1 MRKVKGRK
9 FYVVLGLVIVA
20 ALGMV
25 LYLNLRPD
33 NGYRSAIPRDAKAVM
48 VLDFTQ
54 TAQNLG
60 FTVKD
65 LLLHYDK
72 MSNVGVDFTKPL
84 YGFVDQNG
92 FMGLVASISNADQL
106 DENLRSLGFETE
118 TRRGLIW
125 CIVSNFLLAHDDEK
139 VLVMGPSTLNTSSDL
154 YEQMAELMI
163 QGSSESDILVSLDE
177 QPGEIKLY
185 THADVLPQSVTD
197 HIAMHLPEGAD
208 LSKVEVKASVA
219 VTNRKVTFEASLD
232 FLDDKLRDY
241 FVEFDKSF
249 HPINGRLL
257 NLAPLDPV
265 FWACANIEGGH
276 HLDLM
281 RHYKRLRPVLAA
293 LNTQLDADQIIKAVE
308 GDVSVS
314 VPILSLNGL
323 RALVLAELKDDVQFS
338 EDAALEWKGQEWQSG
353 ICRNAD
359 RKGARLYYV
368 SNDPAL
374 ASKAGTLGSSE
385 AYQQLKDEIVGCVF
399 FASLNLSK
407 ILYAVTPYAMMFAS
421 SPKLYET
428 LDALDRLNVKMK
440 DWTHFNIE
448 LNLKKD
454 IRRLVL

>member
-1 MRKVKGRK
+1 M
-9 FYVVLGLVIVA
+9 VLGLVIVA
-20 ALGMV
+20 ALGVV

-48 VLDFTQ
+48 VLDFTE
-54 TAQNLG
+54 TAQSLG

-65 LLLHYDK
+65 LMLHYDK
-72 MSNVGVDFTKPL
+72 MSNVGVDFAKPF

-92 FMGLVASISNADQL
+92 LMGMVASVTNDEQL
-106 DENLRSLGFETE
+106 DENLHGLGFETE

-125 CIVSNFLLAHDDEK
+125 CIIGNFLLAHDDEK
-139 VLVMGPSTLNTSSDL
+139 LLVMGPTTLSTSHDL

-185 THADVLPQSVTD
+185 THADVLPPSVTEQ
-197 HIAMHLPEGAD
+197 IAMHLPEGAD

-219 VTNRKVTFEASLD
+219 VTNKKVTFEASLD
-232 FLDDKLRDY
+232 FLDDKLKDY

-249 HPINGRLL
+249 HPINGNLL
-257 NLAPLDPV
+257 NLAPQDPV
-265 FWACANIEGGH
+265 FWACANIEGSH
-276 HLDLM
+276 HLELM
-281 RHYKRLRPVLAA
+281 RHYKRLRPLLAA
-293 LNTQLDADQIIKAVE
+293 VNTQLDADQIINAIE

-323 RALVLAELKDDVQFS
+323 RTLVLAEMKNGVEFS
-338 EDAALEWKGQEWQSG
+338 EDAVLEWKGQEWRSG
-353 ICRNAD
+353 LCRNAD

-368 SNDPAL
+368 SNDNAL
-374 ASKAGTLGSSE
+374 ASKAGKLGSSE
-385 AYQQLKDEIVGCVF
+385 AYQQLKDEIVSCVF

-407 ILYAVTPYAMMFAS
+407 ILYAVSPYAMMFAS

-440 DWTHFNIE
+440 DCMHFNIE

-454 IRRLVL
+454 IKRLVL

>member
-9 FYVVLGLVIVA
+9 FYVVLGLVVA
-20 ALGMV
+20 AAFGIV

-48 VLDFTQ
+48 VVDFTQ

-60 FTVKD
+60 FTIKD
-65 LLLHYDK
+65 LMMHYDK
-72 MSNVGVDFTKPL
+72 MSNIGVDFAKPI
-84 YGFVDQNG
+84 YGFVARNG
-92 FMGLVASISNADQL
+92 NIGLVASVANADLL
-106 DENLRSLGFETE
+106 DENLHNMGFETE

-125 CIVSNFLLAHDDEK
+125 CVIGNFLMSHDDEK
-139 VLVMGPSTLNTSSDL
+139 LLVMGPTTINTSNDL

-185 THADVLPQSVTD
+185 THADVLPESVTN

-208 LSKVEVKASVA
+208 LSKVEVKAA
-219 VTNRKVTFEASLD
+219 IEVTNKKVTFEASLD
-232 FLDDKLRDY
+232 FADDRLRDY
-241 FVEFDKSF
+241 FVEFNRSF

-257 NLAPLDPV
+257 NMAPEDPV
-265 FWACANIEGGH
+265 FWACANIEGDH
-276 HLDLM
+276 HLELM
-281 RHYKRLRPVLAA
+281 RHYKRLRPVLAFM
-293 LNTQLDADQIIKAVE
+293 NTQLDADQIINAIE

-314 VPILSLNGL
+314 IPMISLNGL
-323 RALVLAELKDDVQFS
+323 RTLVLAELKDTDFS
-338 EDAALEWKGQEWQSG
+338 EDATLEWKGEEWQSG

-359 RKGARLYYV
+359 RKGARLYFM
-368 SNDPAL
+368 SNDAAL
-374 ASKAGTLGSSE
+374 AAKAGSLGSSA
-385 AYQQLKDEIVGCVF
+385 AYQQLKEEIVGCVF

-407 ILYAVTPYAMMFAS
+407 MLYVVTPYAMMFAS
-421 SPKLYET
+421 NPKLYET
-428 LDALDRLNVKMK
+428 LDALDRLNFKMK
-440 DWTHFNIE
+440 DCTHFNIE

>member
-9 FYVVLGLVIVA
+9 FYVVLALVVVA
-20 ALGMV
+20 AFGIV

-65 LLLHYDK
+65 LMLHYDK
-72 MSNVGVDFTKPL
+72 MSNTGVDFGKPL
-84 YGFVDQNG
+84 YGFVAQNG
-92 FMGLVASISNADQL
+92 NMGLVASIANPEQL
-106 DENLRSLGFETE
+106 DENLHNMGFETE

-125 CIVSNFLLAHDDEK
+125 CVIGNFLMSHDDEK
-139 VLVMGPSTLNTSSDL
+139 VLVMGPTTINMSHDL

-185 THADVLPQSVTD
+185 THADVLPESVTN

-208 LSKVEVKASVA
+208 LSKVEVKAAVR
-219 VTNRKVTFEASLD
+219 VTNRKVAFEANLD
-232 FLDDKLRDY
+232 FEDDRLKDY
-241 FVEFDKSF
+241 FVEFNRSF

-257 NLAPLDPV
+257 NLAPADPV
-265 FWACANIEGGH
+265 FWACANIEGDH
-276 HLDLM
+276 HLELM

-293 LNTQLDADQIIKAVE
+293 LNTQLDADQIINAVE

-314 VPILSLNGL
+314 VPMISLDGL
-323 RALVLAELKDDVQFS
+323 HALVLAELKSAEFS
-338 EDAALEWKGQEWQSG
+338 EDAALEWRGEEWQSG

-359 RKGARLYYV
+359 RKGARLYFM
-368 SNDPAL
+368 SNDAKL
-374 ASKAGTLGSSE
+374 AAKAGSLGSSA

-399 FASLNLSK
+399 FASVNLSK
-407 ILYAVTPYAMMFAS
+407 MLYVVTPYAAMFAS
-421 SPKLYET
+421 NPKLYET
-428 LDALDRLNVKMK
+428 LDALDRLNVKMR
-440 DWTHFNIE
+440 DCTHFNIE

>member
-1 MRKVKGRK
+1 MRKAKGRK
-9 FYVVLGLVIVA
+9 FYVVLGLVVA
-20 ALGMV
+20 AAFGIV

-65 LLLHYDK
+65 LMLHYNK
-72 MSNVGVDFTKPL
+72 MSNTGVDFTKPL
-84 YGFVDQNG
+84 YGFVAQNG
-92 FMGLVASISNADQL
+92 NMGLVASVANAEQL
-106 DENLRSLGFETE
+106 DENLHSMGFETE

-125 CIVSNFLLAHDDEK
+125 CVIGNFLMSHDDEK
-139 VLVMGPSTLNTSSDL
+139 VLVMGPTTINMSNDL

-185 THADVLPQSVTD
+185 THADVLPESVTEQ
-197 HIAMHLPEGAD
+197 IAMHLPEGAD
-208 LSKVEVKASVA
+208 LSKVEVKAAVG
-219 VTNRKVTFEASLD
+219 VTNKKVTFEANLD
-232 FLDDKLRDY
+232 FADDRLRDY
-241 FVEFDKSF
+241 FVEFNKSF

-257 NLAPLDPV
+257 NLAPVDPV
-265 FWACANIEGGH
+265 FWACANVEGDH
-276 HLDLM
+276 HLELM
-281 RHYKRLRPVLAA
+281 RHYKRLRPMLAA
-293 LNTQLDADQIIKAVE
+293 LNTQLDADQIINAIE

-314 VPILSLNGL
+314 IPILSLNKL
-323 RALVLAELKDDVQFS
+323 HALVLAELKNTEFS
-338 EDAALEWKGQEWQSG
+338 EEAMLEWKGEEWQSG

-359 RKGARLYYV
+359 RRGGRLYFV
-368 SNDPAL
+368 SNDAAL
-374 ASKAGTLGSSE
+374 ASKAGSLGSSV

-399 FASLNLSK
+399 FASINLSK
-407 ILYAVTPYAMMFAS
+407 MLYAVTPYVMMFSS

-428 LDALDRLNVKMK
+428 LDALDRLNIKMK
-440 DWTHFNIE
+440 DCTHFNIE

>member
-9 FYVVLGLVIVA
+9 FYVVLGLVLIA
-20 ALGMV
+20 AFGIV

-48 VLDFTQ
+48 VIDFAQ

-65 LLLHYDK
+65 LMLHYDK
-72 MSNVGVDFTKPL
+72 MSSAGLDFSKPL
-84 YGFVDQNG
+84 YGFVAQNG
-92 FMGLVASISNADQL
+92 NMGLVASVVNADQL
-106 DENLRSLGFETE
+106 DENLHNLGFETE
-118 TRRGLIW
+118 TRRGLVW
-125 CIVSNFLLAHDDEK
+125 CIVGNFLVSHDDEK
-139 VLVMGPSTLNTSSDL
+139 MLAMGPTTLNASQDL

-208 LSKVEVKASVA
+208 LSKVEVKAAVG

-232 FLDDKLRDY
+232 FADDRLRDY
-241 FVEFDKSF
+241 FVEFNKSF
-249 HPINGRLL
+249 HPVNGRLL
-257 NLAPLDPV
+257 NLAPADPV
-265 FWACANIEGGH
+265 FWACANIEGDH
-276 HLDLM
+276 HLELM
-281 RHYKRLRPVLAA
+281 RHYKRLRPVLTA
-293 LNTQLDADQIIKAVE
+293 LNTQLDADQIINAIE

-314 VPILSLNGL
+314 IPMLSLNKL
-323 RALVLAELKDDVQFS
+323 HALVLAELKDTEFS
-338 EDAALEWKGQEWQSG
+338 EDATLEWKGAEWQSG

-359 RKGARLYYV
+359 RRGARLYYV
-368 SNDPAL
+368 SNDAGL
-374 ASKAGTLGSSE
+374 AAKAGSLGSSE
-385 AYQQLKDEIVGCVF
+385 AYRQLKDEIVGCVF
-399 FASLNLSK
+399 FASVNLSK
-407 ILYAVTPYAMMFAS
+407 MLYAVTPYVMMFAS

-440 DWTHFNIE
+440 DCTHFNIE

>member
-9 FYVVLGLVIVA
+9 FYVVLGLVVA
-20 ALGMV
+20 AAFGIV

-48 VLDFTQ
+48 VVDFTQ

-60 FTVKD
+60 FTIKD
-65 LLLHYDK
+65 LMMHYDK
-72 MSNVGVDFTKPL
+72 MSSIGVDFAKPI
-84 YGFVDQNG
+84 YGFVARNG
-92 FMGLVASISNADQL
+92 NIGLVASVANADLL
-106 DENLRSLGFETE
+106 DENLHNMGFETE

-125 CIVSNFLLAHDDEK
+125 CVIGNFLMSHDDEK
-139 VLVMGPSTLNTSSDL
+139 LLVMGPTTINTSNDL

-185 THADVLPQSVTD
+185 THADVLPESVTN

-208 LSKVEVKASVA
+208 LSKVEVKAA
-219 VTNRKVTFEASLD
+219 IEVTNKKVTFEASLD
-232 FLDDKLRDY
+232 FADDRLRDY
-241 FVEFDKSF
+241 FVEFNRSF

-257 NLAPLDPV
+257 NMAPEDPV
-265 FWACANIEGGH
+265 FWACANIEGDH
-276 HLDLM
+276 HLELM
-281 RHYKRLRPVLAA
+281 RHYKRLRPVLAFM
-293 LNTQLDADQIIKAVE
+293 NTQLDADQIINAIE

-314 VPILSLNGL
+314 IPMISLNGL
-323 RALVLAELKDDVQFS
+323 RTLVLAELKDTDFS
-338 EDAALEWKGQEWQSG
+338 EDATLEWKGEEWQSG

-359 RKGARLYYV
+359 RKGARLYFM
-368 SNDPAL
+368 SNDAAL
-374 ASKAGTLGSSE
+374 AAKAGSLGSSA
-385 AYQQLKDEIVGCVF
+385 AYQQLKEEIVGCVF

-407 ILYAVTPYAMMFAS
+407 MLYVVTPYAMMFAS
-421 SPKLYET
+421 NPKLYET
-428 LDALDRLNVKMK
+428 LDALDRLNFKMK
-440 DWTHFNIE
+440 DCTHFNIE